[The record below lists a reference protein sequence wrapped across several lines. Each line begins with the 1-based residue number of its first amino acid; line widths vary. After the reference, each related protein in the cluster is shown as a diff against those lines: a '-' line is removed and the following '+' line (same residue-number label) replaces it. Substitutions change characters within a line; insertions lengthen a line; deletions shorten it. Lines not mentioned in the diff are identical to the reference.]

1 MKTKKAVIQILFGIG
16 VMLSIL
22 FVGCTNSSTFIVTD
36 IVAPDNFLEKEVQ
49 EAKDKV
55 IGAEVRMLFSDNDVR
70 LTISIKEESESF
82 LMQKV
87 GDNLYRIDDGSDVM
101 DLELNTIFGF
111 IKSAKIAAYDKRHN
125 KDYMDWGGTIILERK

>member
-1 MKTKKAVIQILFGIG
+1 MKTKKAIIQILFSIG
-16 VMLSIL
+16 VILSIL
-22 FVGCTNSSTFIVTD
+22 FVECTNSSTFIVTD
-36 IVAPDNFLEKEVQ
+36 IVAPNNIPEKKVQ

-70 LTISIKEESESF
+70 LTIYIKGESESI

-87 GDNLYRIDDGSDVM
+87 GDNLYRSDNGSDVV

-111 IKSAKIAAYDKRHN
+111 IKSAKIAEYDKGHN
-125 KDYMDWGGTIILERK
+125 DYMDWGGTIILERK